1 MQALTYTCFML
12 GNTYKGQF
20 CSIARSLDLV
30 GERWSL
36 LIMREAVMSGISRYS
51 DFQHNLGIATNVLKT
66 RLDHFIDSGLMTR
79 DVRGDYLPTQMGRDL
94 YPVLLAFVEWGDKWS
109 APDGPPGYFRH
120 VGCGEPVH
128 AGMHCEVHGD
138 VESEDVAIE
147 RGPGA
152 PDAWVESRRPA
163 RG

>member
-1 MQALTYTCFML
+1 ML
-12 GNTYKGQF
+12 GKIYDGQF
-20 CSIARSLDLV
+20 CSIARSLDVV

-36 LIMREAVMSGISRYS
+36 LIMREAAMSGITRYS

-66 RLDHFIDSGLMTR
+66 RLDHFVDTGLMTR
-79 DVRGDYLPTQMGRDL
+79 DERGDYVLTPKGRDL
-94 YPVLLAFVEWGDKWS
+94 YPVLLAFVEWGDRWN

-120 VGCGEPVH
+120 VGCGEAVH
-128 AGMHCEVHGD
+128 TAMRCEVHGD
-138 VESEDVAIE
+138 VDAAEITIE

-163 RG
+163 RL